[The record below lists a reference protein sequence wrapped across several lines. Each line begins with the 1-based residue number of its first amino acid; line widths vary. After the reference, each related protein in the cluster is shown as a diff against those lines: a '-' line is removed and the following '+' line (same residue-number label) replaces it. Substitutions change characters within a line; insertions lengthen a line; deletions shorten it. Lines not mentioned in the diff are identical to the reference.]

1 MSRTTCIR
9 RGAAWASSRKETDF
23 SLSPATE
30 QTEVR
35 STHRRDIADIAREEM
50 MVVIRKVFA
59 ESGALDTETAVRAIA
74 RQLGFARTGP
84 RIDDTVRKNLTVAV
98 RRRKSRRDDPV
109 AQRHKD
115 QHRTRQRRDQQQRHG
130 VALFRLTRQ
139 GQNVLFVA
147 ASRGRRHAGTLSL
160 L

>member
-1 MSRTTCIR
+1 MIGHRDGEARSVGGGARDRPVR
-9 RGAAWASSRKETDF
+9 RRLARHDRRRLAGAQRIAE
-23 SLSPATE
+23 
-30 QTEVR
+30 
-35 STHRRDIADIAREEM
+35 RRHPQD
-50 MVVIRKVFA
+50 
-59 ESGALDTETAVRAIA
+59 
-74 RQLGFARTGP
+74 
-84 RIDDTVRKNLTVAV
+84 